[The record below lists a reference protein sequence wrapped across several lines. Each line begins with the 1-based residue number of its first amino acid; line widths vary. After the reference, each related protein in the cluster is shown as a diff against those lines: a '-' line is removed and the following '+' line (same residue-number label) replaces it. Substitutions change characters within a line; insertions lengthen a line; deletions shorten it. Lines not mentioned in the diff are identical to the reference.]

1 MLLKRKHPQSRRRK
15 SFPPNGANSH
25 ATGKPYRPRRL
36 PTLTKPPKLT
46 LFFVLL
52 FAMLLGFSFAHIWK
66 ANAVSQICIKLDTFR
81 NCRQDLLERL
91 KSQQLIFQDMTLYSK
106 IEPLAREVLGM
117 RPSTSKPVV
126 IAPLQESVS
135 DVHTAAAVRPSP
147 KRD

>member
-1 MLLKRKHPQSRRRK
+1 MLLKRKHPKSRRRRLL
-15 SFPPNGANSH
+15 PLNGANGH

-36 PTLTKPPKLT
+36 PALTKPPKLT

-52 FAMLLGFSFAHIWK
+52 FAMLLGLSFAHIWK
-66 ANAVSQICIKLDTFR
+66 ANAVSQVCIKLDTLR
-81 NCRQDLLERL
+81 NRRQDLLERL

-106 IEPLAREVLGM
+106 IEPRAREVLRM

-126 IAPLQESVS
+126 IAPLQESLGGS
-135 DVHTAAAVRPSP
+135 HTAAVVRPSP